1 MVLSWK
7 SCRDCHAEKASSRSK
22 IARIL
27 SVEKFRTKKL
37 LGRKA
42 KLISVVDMGGL
53 RFSVGGD
60 GVQNRLRIWLSGGAP
75 RRAALFVFVA
85 LLAASFAAPPA
96 ISANSKYA
104 AIIINAYTGKVLF
117 SRNADAKRYPA
128 SLAKIMTLYLL
139 FDALEKGDVTMN
151 TALPVSKRAAGQ
163 APSKLGLKAGETI
176 TVEQAIKALVV
187 KSANDV
193 ATVVGEKLGGTE
205 FKFSQM
211 MTRKARDLGLT
222 HTRFANA
229 SGLPN
234 SKQYTTAR
242 EMVVLCRR
250 LIEDFPQYYPYFL
263 TATFTWKG
271 RTHKAH
277 NAVLKKF
284 PGADGIK
291 TGYIRASGFN
301 LATSVRRDGYHL
313 IGVVFGGKSTKSRDA
328 HMKDILTKQF
338 RRIAADPTLGAR
350 FVVIPQPAPKPGRPT
365 QFIAKAPVNN
375 SDALMSTVTG
385 DLPGNT
391 EVAQGDTSYIAQANV
406 ASLDLSIINHNGK
419 VDSIGQLIA
428 NDKNDKR
435 NETNM
440 LAIAVANTDGG
451 AAKSS
456 GDMQYRILAA
466 EGSNAAEVEKRL
478 RDPDAYY
485 GIQIGAYGV
494 EEIAQQRLA
503 TAVERAPEILINVVL
518 AIVPIDVEQ
527 RTVYRARIGPYDEQ
541 EAQSTC
547 RTLLKKGITCFTVV
561 QEDWLGNVK

>member
-1 MVLSWK
+1 
-7 SCRDCHAEKASSRSK
+7 
-22 IARIL
+22 
-27 SVEKFRTKKL
+27 
-37 LGRKA
+37 
-42 KLISVVDMGGL
+42 MGGS

-85 LLAASFAAPPA
+85 LLTASLAAPPA
-96 ISANSKYA
+96 VSANSKYA

-139 FDALEKGDVTMN
+139 FDALEKGDVTLN
-151 TALPVSKRAAGQ
+151 TKLPVSRRAAGQ

-250 LIEDFPQYYPYFL
+250 LIDDFPQYYPYFL
-263 TATFTWKG
+263 TSTFTWKG

-277 NAVLKKF
+277 NEVLKRF

-338 RRIAADPTLGAR
+338 RRIAADPALGAR
-350 FVVIPQPAPKPGRPT
+350 FVVIPQPVPKPGRPT

-385 DLPGNT
+385 DMPGNT
-391 EVAQGDTSYIAQANV
+391 EIVVAQGDTSYVAQANI
-406 ASLDLSIINHNGK
+406 ASLGLLSENQNGK
-419 VDSIGQLIA
+419 DDPVGQLIA

-435 NETNM
+435 NKTNM
-440 LAIAVANTDGG
+440 LAVANTDGG
-451 AAKSS
+451 TAKSS
-456 GDMQYRILAA
+456 GGMQYRILAA
-466 EGSNAAEVEKRL
+466 EGSNAVEVEKRL

-527 RTVYRARIGPYDEQ
+527 RTVYRARIGPYNEQ